1 MNKNKSEY
9 DQIKGMLNTLRNLN
23 ESKNTTKKPLNEDI
37 ETGEEPS
44 LDSSKEQFDDVEVIN
59 DVEVKILSTDQ
70 EDVKLKDEEKSTISQ
85 FIDSFRQQV
94 SQLAELDPGI
104 TIDENQ
110 IRLDGNMTE
119 TEISFTFIAGE
130 DSGLY
135 INSDMLNIEQET
147 LDMLGKLLKF
157 KPTFITT
164 MEPLLRVRR
173 TS

>member
-1 MNKNKSEY
+1 
-9 DQIKGMLNTLRNLN
+9 MLNTLRNLN
-23 ESKNTTKKPLNEDI
+23 ESKNITKKTLNEDI
-37 ETGEEPS
+37 ETDEEPS

-70 EDVKLKDEEKSTISQ
+70 EDVKLKDDEKSSISQ

-94 SQLAELDPGI
+94 SQLVELDPGI
-104 TIDENQ
+104 TINENQ

-119 TEISFTFIAGE
+119 TEISFTFIVGE
-130 DSGLY
+130 ESGLY
-135 INSDMLNIEQET
+135 INSDMLSVEQET

-157 KPTFITT
+157 KPTFITS
-164 MEPLLRVRR
+164 MEPLLRTRR

>member
-23 ESKNTTKKPLNEDI
+23 ESKNITKKTLNEDI
-37 ETGEEPS
+37 ETDEEPS

-70 EDVKLKDEEKSTISQ
+70 EDVKLKDDEKSSISQ

-94 SQLAELDPGI
+94 SQLVELDPGI
-104 TIDENQ
+104 TINENQ

-119 TEISFTFIAGE
+119 TEISFTFIVGE
-130 DSGLY
+130 ESGLY
-135 INSDMLNIEQET
+135 INSDMLSVEQET

-157 KPTFITT
+157 KPTFITS
-164 MEPLLRVRR
+164 MEPLLRTRR

>member
-23 ESKNTTKKPLNEDI
+23 ESKNITKKTLNEDI
-37 ETGEEPS
+37 ETGEEHS
-44 LDSSKEQFDDVEVIN
+44 LDSSKEQFDNVEVIN

-70 EDVKLKDEEKSTISQ
+70 EDVKLKDEEKSSISQ

-130 DSGLY
+130 ESGLY

-147 LDMLGKLLKF
+147 LDMLSKLLKF
-157 KPTFITT
+157 KPTFITA
-164 MEPLLRVRR
+164 MEPLLRTRR

>member
-23 ESKNTTKKPLNEDI
+23 ESKNTTNKLLREDI
-37 ETGEEPS
+37 NTGEEPS
-44 LDSSKEQFDDVEVIN
+44 LDSSKEQFDNVEVIN

-70 EDVKLKDEEKSTISQ
+70 EDIKLKDQEKTSISQ
-85 FIDSFRQQV
+85 FIDVFRQQV
-94 SQLAELDPGI
+94 SQLADLDPGI

-147 LDMLGKLLKF
+147 LDMLAKLLKF